1 MNTVAVDGVDGL
13 VDELVIVD
21 VETVERSCDDVE
33 ESEVTSVDVCSVD
46 EGAVVEDC
54 SEDELLV
61 SDDVAGVSGCFEEVS
76 VDKGASEV

>member
-1 MNTVAVDGVDGL
+1 MADDGVDGL
-13 VDELVIVD
+13 VDKVVIVD
-21 VETVERSCDDVE
+21 VETVEISSDDVE

-46 EGAVVEDC
+46 EEAVVEDC

-76 VDKGASEV
+76 VDEGASEV